1 MTLKKINENNYER
14 YLDLETFKIMLKDYD
29 ININNNILNNFL
41 LNTENIFEN
50 GKINVDNFT
59 TLFDNEIKENT
70 PNDYI
75 DFDE

>member
-14 YLDLETFKIMLKDYD
+14 YLDLETFKIMLKSYD
-29 ININNNILNNFL
+29 ININNKLLNNFL

-50 GKINVDNFT
+50 GKINIDNFIK
-59 TLFDNEIKENT
+59 LFDNEIKENI
-70 PNDYI
+70 PNDYL

>member
-59 TLFDNEIKENT
+59 TLFDNEIKENI